1 LGYNLAVR
9 EFVISVALGV
19 AVAFGWSAIWV
30 AVLRVFAI
38 PVLIRTPEDKAAQKQ
53 RIHQMG
59 KLRYIL
65 IFGVLGSGIAFGLG
79 LTTADFL
86 DHLWHGWGFGIA
98 KLVFVSV
105 LFGWFNGARTW
116 SEGFPVPFPP
126 NYPPAK

>member
-1 LGYNLAVR
+1 M
-9 EFVISVALGV
+9 
-19 AVAFGWSAIWV
+19 
-30 AVLRVFAI
+30 
-38 PVLIRTPEDKAAQKQ
+38 K
-53 RIHQMG
+53 QMG

-126 NYPPAK
+126 IILPRNESSLLMLNRDYTH